1 MPLIFQ
7 AKLPPDVTYWHHAHF
22 WRNQLRENALSSA
35 PLNQTFNSDK
45 WLPGSRR
52 SRGVLVSKMLRSPSA
67 NKLPLGTPLIFTGSI
82 RRALARSLSLLLH
95 CQQLEEL
102 LVSDRQLATQ
112 GYLSLGAN
120 SPAQFQHCTAA
131 GAGESGKQ
139 LH

>member
-1 MPLIFQ
+1 M
-7 AKLPPDVTYWHHAHF
+7 
-22 WRNQLRENALSSA
+22 
-35 PLNQTFNSDK
+35 
-45 WLPGSRR
+45 
-52 SRGVLVSKMLRSPSA
+52 LVSKMLSSPSA
-67 NKLPLGTPLIFTGSI
+67 NKLPLGASLIFAGSS
-82 RRALARSLSLLLH
+82 RRALVRSLSLLLH

-120 SPAQFQHCTAA
+120 SSVQFQHCTAA